1 MDMDTNVEL
10 YKKKFNE
17 AQQENGDWQDAYIH
31 LMTSVYDVDVL
42 FFALSR
48 DDFNPETKMSEPL
61 VSTKDFD
68 GTPALY
74 VFTDV
79 NLASGW
85 MSHYG
90 HVTEDKKYGLI
101 GAVHKEDHGFLS
113 IFQIAH
119 LMGVKVI
126 MLDEGGSYVGISIK
140 SFLTAND
147 LDSGKIHIQ
156 ISNEEA
162 QRLRENNE
170 QPEVQF
176 PKIPVI
182 PLTRD

>member
-1 MDMDTNVEL
+1 MDSNVEL

-17 AQQENGDWQDAYIH
+17 ARQENGDWQDAYIN

-101 GAVHKEDHGFLS
+101 G
-113 IFQIAH
+113 
-119 LMGVKVI
+119 
-126 MLDEGGSYVGISIK
+126 
-140 SFLTAND
+140 
-147 LDSGKIHIQ
+147 
-156 ISNEEA
+156 
-162 QRLRENNE
+162 
-170 QPEVQF
+170 VQTLNTK
-176 PKIPVI
+176 P
-182 PLTRD
+182 